1 MDVKD
6 FCTGLQH
13 IGIPTLDINKTI
25 KFYLSLGFEVVYQ
38 RTNDNGQHVAFLQ
51 FGNLQ
56 IETYDKEPAAMQAG
70 SFEHIAIDV
79 KNIEGLYEVVKSKG
93 FHICDSPIHELPYWE
108 RGIKYFKIEGPNKET
123 IEFCEKL

>member
-1 MDVKD
+1 MGIVD

-13 IGIPTLDINKTI
+13 IGVPTFDIDKTI
-25 KFYLSLGFEVVYQ
+25 VFYQSLGFTVIYQ

-51 FGNLQ
+51 LGNLQ

-70 SFEHIAIDV
+70 AFEHIAIDV
-79 KNIEGLYEVVKSKG
+79 KDIEGLYEVVKAKG
-93 FHICDSPIHELPYWE
+93 IHISDSPIHDLPYWE
-108 RGIKYFKIEGPNKET
+108 HGIKYFKIEGPNKET